1 MTLKIRTMNRIE
13 KIVVGKSSL
22 LMGIILSRFAISK
35 LAGWEISVQAFIE
48 MANPLG
54 INPTFFR
61 VFSGGLILIVFL
73 SYLVSAF
80 YTFFQYKVSLPSK
93 LDYFKFSILTNL
105 LGIFTM
111 TGALLS
117 EFYLRIQP
125 KWPLVYIAI
134 GIIIFSIINLWI
146 IIRKEK
152 KTTLIIH

>member
-1 MTLKIRTMNRIE
+1 MNRIE
-13 KIVVGKSSL
+13 KVVVGTSSL
-22 LMGIILSRFAISK
+22 LMGVILSRFAISK

-61 VFSGGLILIVFL
+61 VSTGVIILIVVL
-73 SYLVSAF
+73 SYLFSAF
-80 YTFFQYKVSLPSK
+80 YTFFQKKVLLPSK
-93 LDYFKFSILTNL
+93 LDYLKLSILTNVV
-105 LGIFTM
+105 GIFTM

-134 GIIIFSIINLWI
+134 GIIIFSSINLWI
-146 IIRKEK
+146 IIRKEN
-152 KTTLIIH
+152 KTTLNIH

>member
-1 MTLKIRTMNRIE
+1 MNRIE
-13 KIVVGKSSL
+13 KVVVGTSSL
-22 LMGIILSRFAISK
+22 LMGVILSRFAISK

-61 VFSGGLILIVFL
+61 VSTGVIILIVVL
-73 SYLVSAF
+73 SYLLSAF
-80 YTFFQYKVSLPSK
+80 YTFFQKKVLLPSK
-93 LDYFKFSILTNL
+93 LDYLKLSILTNVV
-105 LGIFTM
+105 GIFTM

-134 GIIIFSIINLWI
+134 GILIFSFINLWI
-146 IIRKEK
+146 IIRKEN
-152 KTTLIIH
+152 KTTLNIH